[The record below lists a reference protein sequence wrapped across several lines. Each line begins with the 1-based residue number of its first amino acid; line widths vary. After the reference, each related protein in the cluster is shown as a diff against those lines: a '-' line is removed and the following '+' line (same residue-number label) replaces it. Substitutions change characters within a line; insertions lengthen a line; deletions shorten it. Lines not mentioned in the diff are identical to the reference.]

1 MWATR
6 LRCPSEAAYPQ
17 PSPPP
22 RFCPC
27 RRATPP
33 SASGCSSPGAGA
45 ENCKKSSRNRCRPA
59 PRGRRRQG
67 NRVKESSFRDEA
79 CEEVVVPCG
88 GFALQAHGAFCG
100 GISHEVARYVFY
112 RGEVGG
118 SVILT
123 DAAFVVAENHVHHPM
138 EAILYRPMIADE
150 WPKNI
155 RQQQ

>member
-1 MWATR
+1 MSVIRIKT
-6 LRCPSEAAYPQ
+6 
-17 PSPPP
+17 
-22 RFCPC
+22 
-27 RRATPP
+27 
-33 SASGCSSPGAGA
+33 
-45 ENCKKSSRNRCRPA
+45 
-59 PRGRRRQG
+59 QG

-100 GISHEVARYVFY
+100 GVSHQVARHVFY

-118 SVILT
+118 SVILA

-150 WPKNI
+150 WPENT

>member
-1 MWATR
+1 MLDDRDRDAAGLER
-6 LRCPSEAAYPQ
+6 GVLR
-17 PSPPP
+17 
-22 RFCPC
+22 FD
-27 RRATPP
+27 
-33 SASGCSSPGAGA
+33 AGVA
-45 ENCKKSSRNRCRPA
+45 
-59 PRGRRRQG
+59 QG
-67 NRVKESSFRDEA
+67 TRVKESSFRDEA